1 MSPTVDPYLYQ
12 VARFL
17 IEQAGDSSPELA
29 QLSEESKILASLHA
43 LQTRRMATTVPL
55 SPHEKRHWYPTP
67 QAIGMMLIKELEIGQ
82 DLTGKW
88 VLTECLAV
96 ISDPDEWLAANQEL
110 VERYH
115 QLSLAVPLESAW
127 RTAGTFAGMF
137 GAGWIKFYAAEEDGG
152 LLFSVTNKGV
162 REGDIPK
169 GSILHLS
176 LTKARKEGPLV
187 AVNCE

>member
-1 MSPTVDPYLYQ
+1 
-12 VARFL
+12 
-17 IEQAGDSSPELA
+17 
-29 QLSEESKILASLHA
+29 
-43 LQTRRMATTVPL
+43 
-55 SPHEKRHWYPTP
+55 
-67 QAIGMMLIKELEIGQ
+67 MMLIKELEIGQ

-88 VLTECLAV
+88 ALTECLAV

-152 LLFSVTNKGV
+152 LLAGQIYTTVNFRTGFWGRLVCLGAEYQIEHHLLPEANPLKMRRISPIVEAFCRRHHYPYRQLGWAEGV
-162 REGDIPK
+162 VKSLRIVRHPKPVYRLGDLL
-169 GSILHLS
+169 GEL
-176 LTKARKEGPLV
+176 G
-187 AVNCE
+187 